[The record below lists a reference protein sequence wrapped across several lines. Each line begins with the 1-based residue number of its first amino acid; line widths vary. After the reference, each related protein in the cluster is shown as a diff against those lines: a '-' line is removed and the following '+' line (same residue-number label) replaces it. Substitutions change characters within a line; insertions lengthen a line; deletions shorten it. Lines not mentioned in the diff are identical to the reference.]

1 MHRFLIGVISVV
13 LLVPP
18 VAAQAGTIQSEVEK
32 QPDGV
37 TVELQRRSHVA
48 PKTTS
53 HRRARGRRCSYTQGP
68 VVYKLA
74 NDIGLDVQEFGR
86 PGRWVTVTCRTPG
99 PPPEYTYDLRYIPLR
114 SSNAAE
120 AALDLVE
127 EARRQLQ
134 LPEPEINM
142 SPPASADS
150 VVNLPVFLWVPTELW
165 QPEEA
170 TAEIPG
176 VVVSVK
182 AEPQRVVWDM
192 GDGGQVECLGPGEP
206 WDPSVSEEAQ
216 PSSCRYTYRS
226 TSVGRPDERFPVTAT
241 IYWRASWTVEGAP
254 GGGDLGEIARSS
266 TTSVRVAQI
275 QTVNIH

>member
-1 MHRFLIGVISVV
+1 MPRFLIGVISVV
-13 LLVPP
+13 LLVPS

-48 PKTTS
+48 PKVTS
-53 HRRARGRRCSYTQGP
+53 RRRARGRRCSYTQGP

-86 PGRWVTVTCRTPG
+86 PGRWFTVTCKAPG

-114 SSNAAE
+114 SSNVAE
-120 AALDLVE
+120 ALDLVE

-134 LPEPEINM
+134 LPEPAINM
-142 SPPASADS
+142 SPPATADS
-150 VVNLPVFLWVPTELW
+150 VVHVPVFLWVPADAW

-176 VVVSVK
+176 VTVTVK
-182 AEPQRVVWDM
+182 AEPQRVIWTM
-192 GDGGQVECLGPGEP
+192 GDGAQVECPGPGEA
-206 WDPSVSEEAQ
+206 WDPSLPEEAQ

-226 TSVGRPDERFPVTAT
+226 TSVGQSGERFPVTAT
-241 IYWRASWTVEGAP
+241 VYWKASWTVEGAP

-275 QTVNIH
+275 QTVNVR